1 MQIGLPELDKKLTA
15 MGATKSQLSS
25 TVKQMMLAIFHDKDN
40 AEMLHREWQNMLKA
54 AQEKENEYAL
64 AIAECKSQAAEL
76 MEKEQALNDEKE
88 EFENIKFRITM
99 CKTAAAQDNLRLASF
114 FMKEA
119 QPNNEYQRTEYIRG
133 LGAILARNG
142 EENTDEH

>member
-54 AQEKENEYAL
+54 AQEK
-64 AIAECKSQAAEL
+64 
-76 MEKEQALNDEKE
+76 
-88 EFENIKFRITM
+88 
-99 CKTAAAQDNLRLASF
+99 
-114 FMKEA
+114 
-119 QPNNEYQRTEYIRG
+119 
-133 LGAILARNG
+133 
-142 EENTDEH
+142 